1 MYGYGYDLKPILKLT
16 APVIHIT
23 NVEKYSRVGYGGT
36 AFVKPGEKVAVIKIG
51 YADGLSRLLSNKILV
66 KISKKECRQIGNIC
80 MDMTMVDITG
90 LDINISDEVEI
101 FGYTND
107 LSEIAKLSGKIV
119 YEVISNLGERIER
132 IIE

>member
-1 MYGYGYDLKPILKLT
+1 
-16 APVIHIT
+16 
-23 NVEKYSRVGYGGT
+23 
-36 AFVKPGEKVAVIKIG
+36 
-51 YADGLSRLLSNKILV
+51 
-66 KISKKECRQIGNIC
+66 
-80 MDMTMVDITG
+80 MVDITG